1 MLDSVGTFV
10 RNCSE
15 DKNTL
20 DMAPRKYCGI
30 WNGDTLSPRYIS
42 FYSLTRA
49 LPFRMIVKENITKYR
64 GGGGGRGIRAMRFFE
79 RNKNRPCFI
88 NDRTREHS
96 QGARAKMYKP
106 KSIRF
111 LLWTD
116 ETVVILQ
123 LENVASNAIKRIYIY
138 SKNYYSVLEIR
149 FFGNANLICE
159 LAIESIVYNLN
170 VVKLSLWTK
179 TSLVCV
185 CTRVN

>member
-1 MLDSVGTFV
+1 MKRRHFIATIYIILFTYSCVAFQNDSKGEYHKVQ
-10 RNCSE
+10 
-15 DKNTL
+15 
-20 DMAPRKYCGI
+20 
-30 WNGDTLSPRYIS
+30 
-42 FYSLTRA
+42 
-49 LPFRMIVKENITKYR
+49 

-149 FFGNANLICE
+149 LFGNANLICE

>member
-1 MLDSVGTFV
+1 
-10 RNCSE
+10 
-15 DKNTL
+15 
-20 DMAPRKYCGI
+20 
-30 WNGDTLSPRYIS
+30 
-42 FYSLTRA
+42 
-49 LPFRMIVKENITKYR
+49 
-64 GGGGGRGIRAMRFFE
+64 
-79 RNKNRPCFI
+79 
-88 NDRTREHS
+88 
-96 QGARAKMYKP
+96 MYKP

-149 FFGNANLICE
+149 LFGNANLICE